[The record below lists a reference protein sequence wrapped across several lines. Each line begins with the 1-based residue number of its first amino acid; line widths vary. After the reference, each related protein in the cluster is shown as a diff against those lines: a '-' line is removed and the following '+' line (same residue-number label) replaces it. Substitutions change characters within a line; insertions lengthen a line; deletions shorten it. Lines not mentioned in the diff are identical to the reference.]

1 MKKFIITESEKKYIL
16 RLYNLNEEFS
26 GTKHEGYDSMSDCLS
41 ELPYDVVTKAG
52 LNWKEVRDS
61 YGSSGSKEE
70 NLKLRDEFCNG
81 WRPKDSKSETSNDN
95 SEKEETSNDN
105 SEKNDTEDKQ
115 KKGLSSGN
123 KRVDNAI
130 EKLISK
136 YNLKITQDNIKKE
149 LDQEGTTMEDAGGVN
164 SEAQN
169 AVKKLISFCKSKHPE
184 IGDLGIVSGY
194 RSYEKQIANFGEK
207 AESRG
212 IVDTQKWNA
221 LPGFSQHH
229 TGKAFDIFSTDT
241 SWWNS
246 RPEVESCV
254 KENSKKY
261 KLKVTYTKEST
272 KGKLRG
278 PEPWHLFYVG

>member
-1 MKKFIITESEKKYIL
+1 MNKFIITESEKKYIL

-26 GTKHEGYDSMSDCLS
+26 GIKHEGYDSMSDCLS
-41 ELPYDVVTKAG
+41 ELPFDVVTKAG
-52 LNWKEVRDS
+52 FNWIEVRNS

-81 WRPKDSKSETSNDN
+81 WRPQDSKTDTPNDSDN
-95 SEKEETSNDN
+95 EETSNDDI
-105 SEKNDTEDKQ
+105 EKKDTENKQ
-115 KKGLSSGN
+115 KTGLSSGN
-123 KRVDNAI
+123 KKVDKAI
-130 EKLISK
+130 QKLISK
-136 YNLKITQDNIKKE
+136 YNLKITQDHIEKE
-149 LDQEGTTMEDAGGVN
+149 LDQEGTTREDAGGVN

-169 AVKKLISFCKSKHPE
+169 AVEKLISFCKSQHPQ
-184 IGDLGIVSGY
+184 IGNLGIKSGY
-194 RSYEKQIANFGEK
+194 RSYEKQISNFGEK
-207 AESRG
+207 AKTRG
-212 IVDTQKWNA
+212 IEDTQKWNA

-246 RPEVESCV
+246 RPEIEACV

-278 PEPWHLFYVG
+278 AEPWHLFYVG